1 MSVMNKKSSSRK
13 SALDEGGVYMAV
25 PGHEKFMLPIM
36 EIVSDQREHA
46 VSEVRDKLAEY
57 FQLTEED
64 LRELLPSGKQMVFHN
79 RVGWAKVYL
88 QKARLLESVR
98 RGYFQITKRGLEVL
112 KEKPQEIDKKYL
124 EQFNEFREFAGLTDN
139 TEVTVT
145 PPDNKE
151 KTPLEVLETAFEEI
165 EQMLVTEIL
174 EKLKNG
180 SPSFF
185 ERLVVDLLLKMGYG
199 GSRADAGH
207 AIGKSGDEGID
218 GIIKEDKLGLDI
230 IYIQAKRW
238 QNPVGRPE
246 IQKFV
251 GALVGQRA
259 KKGVFITTSTFTK
272 EAIAYAESIENKVV
286 LIDSYQLAKY
296 MIQHNLG
303 VSISEVYEVKRIDTD
318 YFEE

>member
-1 MSVMNKKSSSRK
+1 
-13 SALDEGGVYMAV
+13 
-25 PGHEKFMLPIM
+25 
-36 EIVSDQREHA
+36 
-46 VSEVRDKLAEY
+46 
-57 FQLTEED
+57 
-64 LRELLPSGKQMVFHN
+64 
-79 RVGWAKVYL
+79 
-88 QKARLLESVR
+88 
-98 RGYFQITKRGLEVL
+98 
-112 KEKPQEIDKKYL
+112 
-124 EQFNEFREFAGLTDN
+124 
-139 TEVTVT
+139 
-145 PPDNKE
+145 
-151 KTPLEVLETAFEEI
+151 
-165 EQMLVTEIL
+165 
-174 EKLKNG
+174 
-180 SPSFF
+180 
-185 ERLVVDLLLKMGYG
+185 MGYG

-272 EAIAYAESIENKVV
+272 EAVAYAESIENKVV
-286 LIDSYQLAKY
+286 LIDNHQLAKY

-303 VSISEVYEVKRIDTD
+303 VSTSEVYEVKRIDTD

>member
-1 MSVMNKKSSSRK
+1 
-13 SALDEGGVYMAV
+13 MAV
-25 PGHEKFMLPIM
+25 PGYEKFMLPMM

-57 FQLTEED
+57 FQLAEED
-64 LRELLPSGKQMVFHN
+64 LRELLPSGKQTVFYN
-79 RVGWAKVYL
+79 RVGWAKTYL
-88 QKARLLESVR
+88 QKAKLLESLR

-112 KEKPQEIDKKYL
+112 KEKPQEIDRKYL
-124 EQFNEFREFAGLTDN
+124 EQFDEFREFVGLTDN
-139 TEVTVT
+139 TSIVVTL
-145 PPDNKE
+145 PDNKE
-151 KTPLEVLETAFEEI
+151 KTPLEVLEAAYEEI
-165 EQMLVTEIL
+165 EQILVTEIL

-272 EAIAYAESIENKVV
+272 EAVAYAESIENKVV
-286 LIDSYQLAKY
+286 LIDCYQLARY

-303 VSISEVYEVKRIDTD
+303 VSTSEVYEVKRIDTD